1 MAHATPAPSALQ
13 LPRRASLR
21 RALHR
26 LFGRAPAAAPDGVG
40 SAGRQAGSGELAG
53 TMLERLDCAVA
64 LWSGHLGTAQTQ
76 MREATEQ
83 LLQGFMLILE
93 QLDKIIDDD
102 PAAMRDPGAAGR
114 LDERARMLQHC
125 EQQLRGLVENF
136 HGFVQSREALTA
148 TMRSLSG
155 ASTGLR
161 GMAED
166 VAKLARQTNLLSFNA
181 AIEAARAGDSGRG
194 FAVVAAEVR
203 RLSTESGETG
213 RRIGSQVEGFETQMN
228 DTLAQ
233 AARQSAQDTGVI
245 RASEATVGQVI
256 EQVDDAVSQLQQRA
270 AELSARGHAVREQVQ
285 QLMVAFQFQDRVQQI
300 IDQVNA
306 SMASAVLRLRDS
318 LAQGRVPEAD
328 EWTALL
334 SAGYTT
340 QEQRALAG
348 GDAPAG
354 TPAPSSETV
363 FF

>member
-1 MAHATPAPSALQ
+1 MTLVTPAPSAFR
-13 LPRRASLR
+13 LPHWAGLR
-21 RALHR
+21 RALQR
-26 LFGRAPAAAPDGVG
+26 LRGHGHAELPADAAAD
-40 SAGRQAGSGELAG
+40 LAG
-53 TMLERLDCAVA
+53 AMLERLEAAVQ
-64 LWSGHLGTAQTQ
+64 LWTGHLGLAQTQ

-93 QLDKIIDDD
+93 QLDKIIEHD
-102 PAAMRDPGAAGR
+102 AAALSDPGAAGR
-114 LDERARMLQHC
+114 LDERARMLQRC
-125 EQQLRGLVENF
+125 ERQLRGLVENF
-136 HGFVQSREALTA
+136 HGFVQSREAMTA

-166 VAKLARQTNLLSFNA
+166 VAKIARQTNLLSFNA

-213 RRIGSQVEGFETQMN
+213 RRIGSQVEGFETQMS

-245 RASEATVGQVI
+245 QASEATVGQVI

-270 AELSARGHAVREQVQ
+270 AELAARGHAVREQVQ

-300 IDQVNA
+300 MDQVNG
-306 SMASAVLRLRDS
+306 SMAGALQCLRDA
-318 LAQGRVPEAD
+318 LAQGRVPEPDA
-328 EWTALL
+328 WNALL

-340 QEQRALAG
+340 SEQRALAG

-354 TPAPSSETV
+354 APAASSDTT